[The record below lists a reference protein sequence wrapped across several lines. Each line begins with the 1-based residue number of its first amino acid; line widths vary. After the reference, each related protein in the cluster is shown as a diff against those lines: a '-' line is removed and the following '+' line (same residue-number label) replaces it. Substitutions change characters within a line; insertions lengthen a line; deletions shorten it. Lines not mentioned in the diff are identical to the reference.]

1 MRLISWYVFFFF
13 ENQVTQNLV
22 QMGVLGSQFFTAIPA
37 RWAPSPA
44 GIHLH
49 IGWSNSTYTME
60 IRGKFS
66 RKSMC
71 VCVCFYWGVGGRG
84 PCFETHPSMSKWFIN
99 DLCAVIYKLN
109 YPFYFGIITTPILQ
123 YISFSSV
130 PFPFRCRI
138 IDYNPCG
145 ASNPMSCFLGETELF

>member
-1 MRLISWYVFFFF
+1 MSLISWYVFFSKTKWHRTWFRF
-13 ENQVTQNLV
+13 VFW
-22 QMGVLGSQFFTAIPA
+22 GVIFFTAIPA

-44 GIHLH
+44 RIHLH

-60 IRGKFS
+60 IRRKFS

-71 VCVCFYWGVGGRG
+71 ALLLGKRG

-109 YPFYFGIITTPILQ
+109 YPFSFGIITTPISQ

-130 PFPFRCRI
+130 LFPFRCRI